1 MKEYKVNMKVVFEAD
16 EFDGKTKMNA
26 TITEV
31 HDDYAIAKTEDGIT
45 LWIDEDTD
53 YQFTIVESN
62 EESNETEDSAEES
75 RNSVEENKENKNME
89 KILNKIKNLLDLA
102 NNNPNENEAI
112 AAALK
117 AQELMAKYNIE
128 LDQLDEKPETREIVK
143 EIYHQSGRHE
153 MRKWKLGLAAIIAN
167 NFRCKMYVMG
177 NQKDVVFYGFKE
189 DAKIALQVFT
199 FLYEVG
205 NKFAVRYYNK
215 CKKEGK
221 DTRGVMNTYLKGF
234 RDGVAEVLEKQC
246 TALMIVTPKEVTE
259 SYEEMTKGWSTCK
272 STLRTKNDD
281 AAYNNGKRDGKD
293 IATARN
299 IEG

>member
-1 MKEYKVNMKVVFEAD
+1 
-16 EFDGKTKMNA
+16 
-26 TITEV
+26 
-31 HDDYAIAKTEDGIT
+31 
-45 LWIDEDTD
+45 
-53 YQFTIVESN
+53 
-62 EESNETEDSAEES
+62 
-75 RNSVEENKENKNME
+75 ME

-128 LDQLDEKPETREIVK
+128 LDQLDDKKETREIVK
-143 EIYHQSGRHE
+143 EVYHQSDKHE
-153 MRKWKLGLAAIIAN
+153 MKKWKIGLAGIIAQ
-167 NFRCKMYVMG
+167 NFRCEVYFLGVKG
-177 NQKDVVFYGFKE
+177 VVFYGYKE
-189 DAKIALQVFT
+189 DAKIALQVFSY
-199 FLYEVG
+199 LYEIG

-221 DTRGVMNTYLKGF
+221 ETRGVMNTYLVGF

-259 SYEEMTKGWSTCK
+259 SYEEMTKDWKSVK
-272 STLRTKNDD
+272 STLRLSGDTS
-281 AAYNNGKRDGKD
+281 AYSNGKSDGRDM
-293 IATARN
+293 ATARS

>member
-1 MKEYKVNMKVVFEAD
+1 
-16 EFDGKTKMNA
+16 
-26 TITEV
+26 
-31 HDDYAIAKTEDGIT
+31 
-45 LWIDEDTD
+45 
-53 YQFTIVESN
+53 
-62 EESNETEDSAEES
+62 
-75 RNSVEENKENKNME
+75 ME

-128 LDQLDEKPETREIVK
+128 LDQLDDKKETREIVK
-143 EIYHQSGRHE
+143 EVYYQSGKHE
-153 MRKWKLGLAAIIAN
+153 MKKWKIGLAAIIAQ
-167 NFRCKMYVMG
+167 NFRCKTYFLG
-177 NQKDVVFYGFKE
+177 GQNVVFYGFKE
-189 DAKIALQVFT
+189 DAKIALEVFT
-199 FLYEVG
+199 YLYEIG

-221 DTRGVMNTYLKGF
+221 ETRGVMNTYLVGF

-259 SYEEMTKGWSTCK
+259 SYDEMSKGWKKMK
-272 STLRTKNDD
+272 STLRLSGDTS
-281 AAYNNGKRDGKD
+281 AYSNGKSDGKD
-293 IATARN
+293 MATARS

>member
-1 MKEYKVNMKVVFEAD
+1 
-16 EFDGKTKMNA
+16 
-26 TITEV
+26 
-31 HDDYAIAKTEDGIT
+31 
-45 LWIDEDTD
+45 
-53 YQFTIVESN
+53 
-62 EESNETEDSAEES
+62 
-75 RNSVEENKENKNME
+75 ME

-128 LDQLDEKPETREIVK
+128 LDQLEDKKETREIVR
-143 EIYHQSGRHE
+143 EVYRQSGKHE
-153 MRKWKLGLAAIIAN
+153 MSKWRLGLAYIIAK
-167 NFRCKMYVMG
+167 NFRCKTYFIG
-177 NQKDVVFYGFKE
+177 RQNDVVFYGFKE

-199 FLYEVG
+199 FLYETG
-205 NKFAVRYYNK
+205 NKFAVRYWNK

-221 DTRGVMNTYLKGF
+221 ETRGVMNTYLVGF

-259 SYEEMTKGWSTCK
+259 SYNEMSKGWKIANTALSISGDTNAYSSGK
-272 STLRTKNDD
+272 SD
-281 AAYNNGKRDGKD
+281 GRDM
-293 IATARN
+293 ATARS